1 MKSIL
6 LDCTTFSDKIIL
18 RRILLLCG
26 ILTGLEATQLAANQP
41 TPWNGVLERINIFG
55 YFLWVV
61 VLAFML
67 LQLEKIKNS

>member
-1 MKSIL
+1 MKSIIVNY
-6 LDCTTFSDKIIL
+6 TGFSEKVFL

-41 TPWNGVLERINIFG
+41 TPWIGVLERINIFG
-55 YFLWVV
+55 YFLLVV